1 MNADLREEYKDII
14 LRMSRLAAEGDA
26 GSQAYEDYLIDN
38 LDEII
43 DRLPDKDFL
52 YLVSERKMPVREIE
66 SEEDY
71 QYHFW
76 HRNLMAAQ
84 LEKSLYV
91 IERERLESG
100 VKLLTQLLDEY
111 KAEEWA

>member
-1 MNADLREEYKDII
+1 
-14 LRMSRLAAEGDA
+14 
-26 GSQAYEDYLIDN
+26 
-38 LDEII
+38 
-43 DRLPDKDFL
+43 
-52 YLVSERKMPVREIE
+52 
-66 SEEDY
+66 
-71 QYHFW
+71 
-76 HRNLMAAQ
+76 MAAQ